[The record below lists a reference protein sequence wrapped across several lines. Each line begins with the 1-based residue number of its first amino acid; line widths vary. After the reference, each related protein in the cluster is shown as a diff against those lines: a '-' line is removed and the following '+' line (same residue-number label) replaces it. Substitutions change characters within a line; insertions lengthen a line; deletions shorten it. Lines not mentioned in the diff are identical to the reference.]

1 MLSAFDGVNH
11 RRAPTHTTA
20 GDYESI
26 LPKISVVCLLA
37 ERPIIFSVGQTMHRT
52 GRQAAGLVSWSFA
65 PTSTRSVWQ
74 VLARRGR
81 TIILI
86 GAKQRRRVTDP
97 HWWRKRTAEA
107 KMKRILALS
116 GPAQARR
123 VKPRSAAAGSRGFAN
138 HSRSGRAAER

>member
-20 GDYESI
+20 GDYGSI

-37 ERPIIFSVGQTMHRT
+37 ERPIIFFRGADNAPNRAASCWIGQ
-52 GRQAAGLVSWSFA
+52 LVIRADQHAERMASPGPSRK
-65 PTSTRSVWQ
+65 SR
-74 VLARRGR
+74 R

-107 KMKRILALS
+107 KMKRILLWEIA
-116 GPAQARR
+116 
-123 VKPRSAAAGSRGFAN
+123 
-138 HSRSGRAAER
+138 